1 MKKYQQTLAI
11 IWLIGS
17 AATAIILF
25 FEMQSG
31 HFAGKEKEVW
41 SWFLPN
47 VMPTLLLII
56 GVLVASAVK
65 PAANPANPDSFLFKV
80 TAGISVFYLFL
91 LFATVLLQSN
101 GTPALPLMSNSNFI
115 LGPMQGLTAATLGIF
130 FAK

>member
-17 AATAIILF
+17 AATATILF
-25 FEMQSG
+25 FQMQSG

-56 GVLVASAVK
+56 GVLVASAIK
-65 PAANPANPDSFLFKV
+65 PTINPANPDSFLFKV
-80 TAGISVFYLFL
+80 TAGVSVFYLFL
-91 LFATVLLQSN
+91 VFATVAFQFT
-101 GTPALPLMSNSNFI
+101 GTPALDLMRNANFL
-115 LGPMQGLTAATLGIF
+115 LGPMQGLTAATLGVF

>member
-17 AATAIILF
+17 AATATILF
-25 FEMQSG
+25 FQMQSG

-56 GVLVASAVK
+56 GVLVASAIK
-65 PAANPANPDSFLFKV
+65 PTINPANRLIPFQSDRWSICFLFV
-80 TAGISVFYLFL
+80 SCV
-91 LFATVLLQSN
+91 ATVAFQFT
-101 GTPALPLMSNSNFI
+101 GTPALDLMRNANF
-115 LGPMQGLTAATLGIF
+115 L
-130 FAK
+130 